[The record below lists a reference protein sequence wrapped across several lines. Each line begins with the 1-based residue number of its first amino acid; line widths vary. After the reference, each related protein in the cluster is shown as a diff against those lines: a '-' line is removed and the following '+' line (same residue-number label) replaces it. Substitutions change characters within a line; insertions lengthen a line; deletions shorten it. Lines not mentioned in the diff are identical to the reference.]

1 MIEYV
6 YCAVDKN
13 DNIQWVEGSSKKT
26 RYFRTTRYL
35 NNAVKYHNEYY
46 NEDPWRI
53 QKFQLVKVK
62 DIMNE
67 RILKKIINDLLDW
80 LEDEHLG
87 LYQVAYDK
95 ILEKYNIDV
104 NDW

>member
-87 LYQVAYDK
+87 LYQVAHDE

-104 NDW
+104 DDW